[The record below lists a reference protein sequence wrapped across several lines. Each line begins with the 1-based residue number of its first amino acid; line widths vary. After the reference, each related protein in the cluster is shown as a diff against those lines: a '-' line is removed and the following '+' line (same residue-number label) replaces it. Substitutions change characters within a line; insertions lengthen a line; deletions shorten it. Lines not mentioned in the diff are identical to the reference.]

1 MRWTNVAWYK
11 LVTTHRQKSAQCK
24 IRTGNIIE
32 NNVAELYYDSAVRSS
47 RWTRGIFRNGWHL
60 KKNKIKRIN
69 EKRKS
74 YIKKKDVSIIS
85 TACVSSRVYWKC
97 AFRVVDD
104 CDDRICF
111 FFFLFGWTAEWL
123 TMTTVSGG
131 EVKTLFK
138 YVHGRRKETRAAT
151 TKKVGWNGRSSERV
165 SLLGGGCCVRSARWR
180 RLVCWLRGV
189 VSVGYLCR
197 YG

>member
-1 MRWTNVAWYK
+1 MWPNYITTVQYEV
-11 LVTTHRQKSAQCK
+11 LDGHVGFFVTDDTWKK
-24 IRTGNIIE
+24 I
-32 NNVAELYYDSAVRSS
+32 
-47 RWTRGIFRNGWHL
+47 
-60 KKNKIKRIN
+60 IKRIN
-69 EKRKS
+69 EKRKP
-74 YIKKKDVSIIS
+74 YKKKKKRRRYNLDCVRIVARVLKMRVS
-85 TACVSSRVYWKC
+85 CCR
-97 AFRVVDD
+97 RLRRPDL
-104 CDDRICF
+104 F
-111 FFFLFGWTAEWL
+111 FFFFFGWTAEWL

-189 VSVGYLCR
+189 VSVGYLCSR